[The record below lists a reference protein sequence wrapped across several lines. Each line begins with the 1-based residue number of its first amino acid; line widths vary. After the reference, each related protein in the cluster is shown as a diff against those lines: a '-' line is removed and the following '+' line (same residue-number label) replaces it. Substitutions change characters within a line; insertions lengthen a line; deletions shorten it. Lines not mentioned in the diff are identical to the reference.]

1 MSNIIRFRVRRKG
14 LELTTLS
21 AKEAAEKALAGFRP
35 VSPEKTETFR
45 KDIRQ
50 VLILLFNE
58 GMCVIEGIPKELVL
72 FYGEVVVFFRHEGKL
87 LLVTGYRDKQG
98 RNTAA

>member
-1 MSNIIRFRVRRKG
+1 MKKKMSNIIRFRVRRKG

-45 KDIRQ
+45 KSLEKPNLAAGTVVSLQGEDGWVMVQ
-50 VLILLFNE
+50 VENVPPLSNFVNFNAKKN
-58 GMCVIEGIPKELVL
+58 V
-72 FYGEVVVFFRHEGKL
+72 
-87 LLVTGYRDKQG
+87 
-98 RNTAA
+98 